1 MTMGKFSLLIN
12 ILGREFE
19 ESYLDYYKKNGV
31 NAVFSTLCLGTASKS
46 MLDYLGLERNEKVL
60 LTSLVSSRR
69 ARKLLQGLVSKMGIN
84 LPGTG
89 IAITVPVGSIAG
101 NASLMYLAEGQDEP
115 SEESNEVNEMK
126 EQKDFSYA
134 LITVIA
140 EKGCSDMVMDAARE
154 AGAGGGTVVH
164 AKGTA
169 TEFTAKFFGVSIA
182 AEKEMIY
189 IVTRRSDKDAIMRA
203 VIEKAGPATDARA
216 AVFSLPVEDV
226 VGLCSVMDKE

>member
-1 MTMGKFSLLIN
+1 MTRGKFRLLIN

>member
-216 AVFSLPVEDV
+216 AVLSLPVEDV

>member
-1 MTMGKFSLLIN
+1 MGKFSLLIN

>member
-19 ESYLDYYKKNGV
+19 ESYLDYYKKHGV

>member
-19 ESYLDYYKKNGV
+19 ESYLDYYKKNGI

>member
-126 EQKDFSYA
+126 EQKDFAYA